1 MSLQLIFKDET
12 VQDHLHVLIRAS
24 FRFTGMS
31 INPSLV
37 GVLPNSI
44 NSVIDI
50 FQSGTS

>member
-31 INPSLV
+31 IK
-37 GVLPNSI
+37 SI
-44 NSVIDI
+44 
-50 FQSGTS
+50 SGWCVAKFDQLGH